1 MESRISFL
9 AGDGMMSPSWQ
20 QNNDK
25 CTIPKAKCSLAMAY
39 VPWQKWEKMYD
50 DESAFEIGTAF
61 PSLNLPFCAG
71 GMMK

>member
-1 MESRISFL
+1 METKFSCL
-9 AGDGMMSPSWQ
+9 ACDSNTSPSWQ

-25 CTIPKAKCSLAMAY
+25 CSIPKAKCSLAMAY